1 MKWQPNE
8 IDGLYFSDHDGGHEH
23 LYPVEGKALST
34 GDDINLEQMLGA
46 YLTMQKKM
54 PGTHIIPLGIQMLPT
69 GLRIAKLKFADNQLE
84 LDKYILVEIVP
95 PIPSWSGHAVASQPK
110 L

>member
-1 MKWQPNE
+1 
-8 IDGLYFSDHDGGHEH
+8 
-23 LYPVEGKALST
+23 
-34 GDDINLEQMLGA
+34 
-46 YLTMQKKM
+46 
-54 PGTHIIPLGIQMLPT
+54 LGIQMLPT